1 MKKKFFL
8 GEGMGTLTGELKA
21 EQPGNKAS
29 RAAIEL
35 LYQLA
40 DDDFI
45 LSYRGSEW
53 LGLAPHIEEDVAF
66 SSISQDTMGHA
77 SMYYQILEEMGE
89 GSSDDLAHLRKAEER
104 RNSILAERAN
114 GPGHYLQNPQYD
126 WAFAVVR
133 NFFYIYAKKVKMESL
148 KTSSFLPLR
157 TAAVKISMELH
168 YHLLHWKT
176 WFLQLMQAGGEAR
189 RRMEE
194 AASGTYTMMGDLL
207 NLGPFAEEMQA
218 EGLIAG
224 EEQLLISLEANL
236 SSVFEAAGSLFPR
249 QFGLDL
255 GNGREGQHTKDLTE
269 ALDTLSEVYRSD
281 PAACW

>member
-1 MKKKFFL
+1 M
-8 GEGMGTLTGELKA
+8 TGELKT
-21 EQPGNKAS
+21 EQPRYQAS
-29 RAAIEL
+29 AAAIEL

-77 SMYYQILEEMGE
+77 AMFYQILEEMGE
-89 GSSDDLAHLRKAEER
+89 GKSDDLAHLRKADER

-133 NFFYIYAKKVKMESL
+133 NFFYVYAKKVKMESL

-194 AASGTYTMMGDLL
+194 AASGAYPMMGDVLC
-207 NLGPFAEEMQA
+207 LGPLAEEMQA
-218 EGLIAG
+218 EGLIDG
-224 EEQLLISLEANL
+224 EEQLLQNLKANL
-236 SSVFEAAGSLFPR
+236 APVFEASGTLFPSH
-249 QFGLDL
+249 FGLEL
-255 GNGREGQHTKDLTE
+255 GNGREGQHTKDITE
-269 ALDTLSEVYRSD
+269 ALATLSEVYRSD